1 MNDTLFNNDK
11 IILDLCGGTGSWSK
25 PYKENG
31 YDVRVI
37 DLQEWLEDEL
47 CYGCGDGSGVFKKHC
62 GCLDNGDIRLFKKP
76 NEQIYGILSAPPCTH
91 FSVSGAWCWEK
102 KGKEPLLEGLSVVDA
117 CLRIVLI
124 TKPKFWVLEN
134 PVGRLKH
141 YIGNPKCTFQ
151 PYQYG
156 DAYSKRTCLWGDFN
170 MPKPTDIVEPEMV
183 EYTTKKGETKRMS
196 KVNWESFKLPKNERA
211 RLRSMTPSGFAQAF
225 YESNK

>member
-25 PYKENG
+25 PYADNG
-31 YDVRVI
+31 YDVRII
-37 DLQEWLEDEL
+37 DPQEWLEDD
-47 CYGCGDGSGVFKKHC
+47 YGTGDV
-62 GCLDNGDIRLFKKP
+62 RLFKKP
-76 NEQIYGILSAPPCTH
+76 KEQIYGILSAPPCTH
-91 FSVSGAWCWEK
+91 FSGSGARHWEK

-117 CLRIVLI
+117 CLRIALI

-141 YIGNPKCTFQ
+141 YIGDCKCTFQ

-170 MPKPTDIVEPEMV
+170 MPKPTKIVEPEMV
-183 EYTTKKGETKRMS
+183 EYTTKNGEVKRMS
-196 KVNWESFKLPKNERA
+196 KVHWESFKLPKNERS
-211 RLRSMTPSGFAQAF
+211 RLRSMTSPGFAQAF
-225 YESNK
+225 YEENK

>member
-1 MNDTLFNNDK
+1 MFNEYK
-11 IILDLCGGTGSWSK
+11 IILDLCGGTGSWSE

-37 DLQEWLEDEL
+37 DPQEWLEDDF
-47 CYGCGDGSGVFKKHC
+47 GTGDV
-62 GCLDNGDIRLFKKP
+62 RLFKKP
-76 NEQIYGILSAPPCTH
+76 KEEVYGILSAPPCTH
-91 FSVSGAWCWEK
+91 FSGSGARHWEK

-117 CLRIVLI
+117 CLRIIFI

-141 YIGNPKCTFQ
+141 YIGDCKATFQ
-151 PYQYG
+151 PYEYG

-170 MPKPTDIVEPEMV
+170 MPEPTDIVEPDMV
-183 EYTTKKGETKRMS
+183 EFTSKKGVKKRMARIFY
-196 KVNWESFKLPKNERA
+196 ESFSLPSNKRA
-211 RLRSMTPSGFAQAF
+211 RLRSMTPKGFAKAF

>member
-37 DLQEWLEDEL
+37 DPQEWLEDD
-47 CYGCGDGSGVFKKHC
+47 YGTGDV
-62 GCLDNGDIRLFKKP
+62 RLFKKP
-76 NEQIYGILSAPPCTH
+76 TEKIYGVLSAPPCTH
-91 FSVSGAWCWEK
+91 FSGSGARHWKK

-117 CLRIVLI
+117 CLRIIFI

-141 YIGNPKCTFQ
+141 YIGDAKCTFQ
-151 PYQYG
+151 PYEYG

-170 MPKPTDIVEPEMV
+170 MPKPTNIVEPDMV
-183 EYTTKKGETKRMS
+183 EFVSKKGVKKRMARIFY
-196 KVNWESFKLPKNERA
+196 ESFSLPPNERA
-211 RLRSMTPSGFAQAF
+211 RLRSMTPPGFAQAF